1 MRSGRIFDP
10 PSSSLC
16 CSIDGQARVKFVA
29 PEILRQAR
37 DEKEKVAADK
47 LARRAEAKAAEDN
60 KRLEKL
66 EKGKLSPSDMFKK
79 NPDYSAWDEQGL
91 PTLDKEGV
99 EVAKSKKKK
108 LQKEWDGQKKLFDA
122 YNEYLAS
129 KSP

>member
-1 MRSGRIFDP
+1 M
-10 PSSSLC
+10 
-16 CSIDGQARVKFVA
+16 
-29 PEILRQAR
+29 RQAR
-37 DEKEKVAADK
+37 DEKERVAADK

-66 EKGKLSPSDMFKK
+66 EKGKLSPLDMFKK
-79 NPDYSAWDEQGL
+79 NAEYSAWDEQGL
-91 PTLDKEGV
+91 PTLDKEGA
-99 EVAKSKKKK
+99 EVAKSKRKK

>member
-1 MRSGRIFDP
+1 
-10 PSSSLC
+10 
-16 CSIDGQARVKFVA
+16 
-29 PEILRQAR
+29 
-37 DEKEKVAADK
+37 
-47 LARRAEAKAAEDN
+47 
-60 KRLEKL
+60 
-66 EKGKLSPSDMFKK
+66 MFKK